1 MPVLGGGEIESAAS
15 TSLVVRGYPDTSES
29 TSLFI
34 GPQTYEEN
42 TSLFITGPI
51 FTTATL
57 FISTLENQA
66 SGILP
71 TLYVN
76 GTEGFVPPGGGSYQ
90 GYASLAIPLVN
101 PGASLN
107 TNHTLFVDGPA
118 FDEEIELETL
128 FIAAPTDFESNG
140 STTLVTTGSS
150 PTPNNPEQSADQT
163 TLFIRNAVQLN
174 EESANK
180 PITTLFVNT
189 DFNIGDFTTLS
200 ISGIGVPT
208 GTLTVFVDGKFIES
222 ETTDLFVKGPTA
234 EPTTLYMSAWQPN

>member
-1 MPVLGGGEIESAAS
+1 MPIVGGFETESVAS

-34 GPQTYEEN
+34 GPQTDEEN

-71 TLYVN
+71 TLYIN
-76 GTEGFVPPGGGSYQ
+76 GAEGFIPADGGAYQ
-90 GYASLAIPLVN
+90 GYLSLAIPLVN
-101 PGASLN
+101 PGASLD

-118 FDEEIELETL
+118 FDEEVELETL

-140 STTLVTTGSS
+140 STTLVTTGAT
-150 PTPNNPEQSADQT
+150 PTSNNPEQASDQA
-163 TLFIRNAVQLN
+163 TLFIRNAIELN
-174 EESANK
+174 EESINK
-180 PITTLFVNT
+180 PITTLFVKT
-189 DFNIGDFTTLS
+189 DFNLGDFTTLN

-222 ETTDLFVKGPTA
+222 ETTELFVKGPTA